1 MTYATD
7 QASVQGSAPR
17 ELYAFT
23 IGGSAYN
30 YTSCRDD
37 ISYGGVLYTAIQI
50 SRNNATAFETS
61 RRRELIVTLPADNE
75 IVGLLI
81 NSGIPRR
88 KTGLIITSIEAGGD
102 TIQVWSGRINGLNTQ
117 DEWAQLRVPNRTDDK
132 FNLKLPVF
140 KEQRLCNHILYGP
153 GCTVSRAGHGPTI
166 QPRYGSTQCG
176 SASSDR
182 LARPGAWQVV
192 SSNGTDGRRSVCT
205 GDFGQPTIWA
215 NGGELRIANS
225 LDDSRSIISAGRHD
239 VDARP
244 AVLAAARDFGQ
255 TSRCGRAARTR
266 SRACRDDFDNIRNF
280 GGHPHEGNVNII
292 GPFNMGIRTGQ
303 PKMPDP

>member
-7 QASVQGSAPR
+7 QASVQGSTPR
-17 ELYAFT
+17 EIYAFT
-23 IGGSAYN
+23 IGGASYR
-30 YTSCRDD
+30 YTSYRDD
-37 ISYGGVLYTAIQI
+37 INYGGLLYTAIQI

-153 GCTVSRAGHGPTI
+153 GCTVSRAGHVVFPLL
-166 QPRYGSTQCG
+166 GSPVWIGAGG
-176 SASSDR
+176 SHVR
-182 LARPGAWQVV
+182 VPGIV
-192 SSNGTDGRRSVCT
+192 SSNGSDVVVSADFVEADG
-205 GDFGQPTIWA
+205 WA

-225 LDDSRSIISAGRHD
+225 LDDSRSIISQVGTTLTLD
-239 VDARP
+239 LP
-244 AVLAAARDFGQ
+244 FSPQLAPGTTVEVWQGCAHTQ
-255 TSRCGRAARTR
+255 Q
-266 SRACRDDFDNIRNF
+266 ACRDDYANIANF

-292 GPFNMGIRTGQ
+292 GPFGLGTRVT
-303 PKMPDP
+303 